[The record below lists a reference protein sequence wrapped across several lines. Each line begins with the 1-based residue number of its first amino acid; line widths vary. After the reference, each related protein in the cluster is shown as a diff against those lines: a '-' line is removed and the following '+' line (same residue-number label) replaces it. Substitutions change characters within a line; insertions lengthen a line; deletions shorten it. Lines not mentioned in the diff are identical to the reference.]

1 MATRRSDI
9 LLHPVRLRIVLTAA
23 GDEVTT
29 ADIAR
34 RLPDVPQATL
44 YRHIA
49 KLADAGILD
58 IVGERQARGAIE
70 RTYRV
75 NATQASVEAAEAS
88 EMSTDEHFKAFTTFA
103 GVLIETYGRYL
114 KTPGSNPAVDG
125 VGFRQIRLW
134 LTDHE
139 LDDLVADVTTAL
151 ARYVN
156 LQKTHERTPR
166 LLSTIHMPDP
176 VSRSRDD

>member
-9 LLHPVRLRIVLTAA
+9 LLHPIRLRIVLTAA

-29 ADIAR
+29 ADIAK

-44 YRHIA
+44 YRQVA

-58 IVGERQARGAIE
+58 VVGERQARGAIE

-88 EMSTDEHFKAFTTFA
+88 EMSAEEHFKAFTTFA

-114 KTPGSNPAVDG
+114 NTPGSKPAADG
-125 VGFRQIRLW
+125 VSFRQARLW
-134 LTDHE
+134 LTDRE
-139 LDDLVADVTTAL
+139 LDGLVVDVTTVL
-151 ARYVN
+151 ARY
-156 LQKTHERTPR
+156 LDFKKTPNRKPR
-166 LLSTIHMPDP
+166 LLSTILMPEP
-176 VSRSRDD
+176 MSTDD